1 MKKILIIAAAL
12 CITVSMQAQT
22 TFGAGLHHAN
32 HKSANLNGFYA
43 EIGKAY
49 VNRFDLGFAPA
60 LRLNYDWN
68 KGDVLSYSLCELS
81 APIMF
86 DYGVELSNA
95 ARAFIYAGP
104 TPVLGL
110 AFNEKAQAGSVK
122 TNTNL
127 YQRYKRFDIMVGAG
141 IGLDLIDL
149 FRIKAGYDFGII
161 NNYKDEIVGN
171 QRTHNKVFTIGIS
184 LVL

>member
-12 CITVSMQAQT
+12 CISVSMQAQT

-32 HKSANLNGFYA
+32 HKTANLNGFYA

-49 VNRFDLGFAPA
+49 LIKFDLGFAPS

-68 KGDVLSYSLCELS
+68 KGDVFSYSLCEIS

-86 DYGVELSNA
+86 DYGLELSNA

-104 TPVLGL
+104 TPVIGL
-110 AFNEKAQAGSVK
+110 AFNEKTKDGGVIN
-122 TNTNL
+122 NTNL

-149 FRIKAGYDFGII
+149 LRIKAGYDFGVI
-161 NNYKDEIVGN
+161 NNYKDRIAGN